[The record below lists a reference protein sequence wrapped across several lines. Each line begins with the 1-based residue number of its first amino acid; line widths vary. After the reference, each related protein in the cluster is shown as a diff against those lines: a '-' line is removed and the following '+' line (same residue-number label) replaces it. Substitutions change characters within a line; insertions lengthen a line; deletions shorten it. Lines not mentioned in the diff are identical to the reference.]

1 MEKLKAVFSSSSSHS
16 AAKRPGKH
24 VAASSF
30 ENEEYADCFNP
41 KYTDSKGE
49 RTGRGGGYF
58 DIDREAAEERKR
70 REEQEQ
76 MTLELEKKE
85 EKSEYQRM
93 LESRRKLKESSA
105 LMKDDVVDHQEAHG
119 QSSLQGGFMRAAMG
133 YHGDGDGDDLGSDDI
148 EKKIEQYA
156 ESRYRNFMEAKEKGQ
171 VFAPTP
177 APTYSF
183 MTAGDGGDYPFS
195 IEQQEIIRERDLFRR
210 FRKKERMEKRSFTGK
225 ASGGGEEKKGERT
238 SKALD
243 DERSHGNDMSRRMRV
258 DAKTPRDG
266 EGNNDGDDDDDDDDE
281 YGNGDRDAEEE
292 INAFI
297 MGGGGGRLE
306 EKLQDRSHHHND
318 DNDERNKAHHQHHR
332 HHRGGSNYNH
342 AEGRAKRRQQQRRQ
356 EDNVAPYSS
365 GEKRKPQ
372 GARRDWKEDSGRE
385 HAHSNR
391 RRRARGV
398 EGSGKEGDGREDS
411 NDAYHY
417 RREEEKRRKGRR
429 ERRKHDDSS
438 RHRSHN
444 TRGRGGDE
452 NVARMNQRDTRSS
465 RRPSASAQSYL

>member
-1 MEKLKAVFSSSSSHS
+1 MHITSIHSRNDSRMQINMQQQEKLKAVFSSSSSHS

-41 KYTDSKGE
+41 KYTDSKFGDGE

-266 EGNNDGDDDDDDDDE
+266 EGNNDAAKSANHRVHEGIGKRTRDESMLIAIGDGE
-281 YGNGDRDAEEE
+281 PEEWME
-292 INAFI
+292 VVKKAMAVKTVMMPITI
-297 MGGGGGRLE
+297 DGRKKRE
-306 EKLQDRSHHHND
+306 EK
-318 DNDERNKAHHQHHR
+318 
-332 HHRGGSNYNH
+332 
-342 AEGRAKRRQQQRRQ
+342 
-356 EDNVAPYSS
+356 
-365 GEKRKPQ
+365 GE
-372 GARRDWKEDSGRE
+372 
-385 HAHSNR
+385 
-391 RRRARGV
+391 
-398 EGSGKEGDGREDS
+398 
-411 NDAYHY
+411 
-417 RREEEKRRKGRR
+417 
-429 ERRKHDDSS
+429 
-438 RHRSHN
+438 
-444 TRGRGGDE
+444 E
-452 NVARMNQRDTRSS
+452 NVGNTMIHHVTAPITLGGEGMMRM
-465 RRPSASAQSYL
+465 